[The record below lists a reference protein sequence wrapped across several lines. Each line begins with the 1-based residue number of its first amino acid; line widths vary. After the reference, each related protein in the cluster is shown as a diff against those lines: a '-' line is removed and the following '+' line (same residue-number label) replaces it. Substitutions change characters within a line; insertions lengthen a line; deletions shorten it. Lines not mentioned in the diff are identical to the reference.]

1 MAILFINLDINIS
14 VSIQSSPL
22 IFIVGQNSG
31 IMSCSFQGN
40 STSNNQTI
48 TWSKN
53 GVTLYDSAVVTINTS
68 CNRELHCESN
78 LTLHEVNFLSK
89 GKFFLSKRCL
99 MFVRYEY

>member
-1 MAILFINLDINIS
+1 MAILFTNLDINIS
-14 VSIQSSPL
+14 VSIQSPP
-22 IFIVGQNSG
+22 FIVGQNGG

-89 GKFFLSKRCL
+89 GKFFLSIRCL

>member
-1 MAILFINLDINIS
+1 MAILFTNLDINIS
-14 VSIQSSPL
+14 VSIQSSP
-22 IFIVGQNSG
+22 FIVGQNSG
-31 IMSCSFQGN
+31 VMSCSFQGN